1 MNTFYDVVIGSIL
14 TTIFTVVFVA
24 ELIILW
30 GE

>member
-1 MNTFYDVVIGSIL
+1 MNTFFDVVVGSIL

-24 ELIILW
+24 ELIVIW